1 MRTQVIMISR
11 GKQIKMSY
19 SQRREVERL
28 KTGPVQNASLN
39 RSQKIVY
46 QHLLKM
52 KLVDI
57 NKGFYTLKT
66 KYSDIEYIQL
76 RKRKPKEPRPVS
88 TICRPRAVYSNIT
101 REQRIDQIL
110 NMAI

>member
-19 SQRREVERL
+19 SQRREIERL
-28 KTGPVQNASLN
+28 KTGLVQNASLN

-46 QHLLKM
+46 SHLLKM
-52 KLVDI
+52 KLVDF
-57 NKGFYTLKT
+57 NKGVYTLKE

-76 RKRKPKEPRPVS
+76 RMRKPKDPPPVS
-88 TICRPRAVYSNIT
+88 TICRPRAVYSNPSH
-101 REQRIDQIL
+101 EQMIDRIL